1 MHQPPILQLA
11 LVGVQN
17 ASHGVSRTSGTGGIR
32 PRAIGVTESEGERSI
47 CFTNTGKERKLVAAS
62 WDSVTNTQTLYNQ
75 KSTPFGA

>member
-1 MHQPPILQLA
+1 MAFHDERDRWYSSA
-11 LVGVQN
+11 
-17 ASHGVSRTSGTGGIR
+17 
-32 PRAIGVTESEGERSI
+32 RAIGVTESEGERSI